1 MWFDEIMDDCKQALV
16 TANKYKGIFLPI
28 LLNLVLAV
36 GISIFMFISM
46 FSILMKYRYAIAY
59 MFRDYYSF
67 MEILPTLLGISLILY
82 LIALIGYSIIEV
94 GSINMYKAA
103 LNDTK
108 PSFSHFIEGIKKY
121 LLKVILGKV
130 FLNLLSLL
138 LSPILLVLFLLYF
151 VIAGTLTGGWA
162 ILFLSAFILVYFSTW
177 VSIIVIEGTSPFKAI
192 GKSIKLGRKYFK
204 GLFIILLA
212 TTLLTSYSV
221 SILGIFA
228 AIFVGWFMAGIVS
241 TCFKLVL
248 MLIYYRNKENIE

>member
-28 LLNLVLAV
+28 LLNLVLVV
-36 GISIFMFISM
+36 GIAIFVFISM
-46 FSILMKYRYAIAY
+46 FSILMKYIYAIQY
-59 MFRDYYSF
+59 MPGDLYTI
-67 MEILPTLLGISLILY
+67 MEMLPVLLGIGLILY

-103 LNDTK
+103 LSDIK

-121 LLKVILGKV
+121 LLKVILGKI
-130 FLNLLSLL
+130 FLLLLSLL
-138 LSPILLVLFLLYF
+138 VSPIILVLFLLYIT
-151 VIAGTLTGGWA
+151 IAGTLTGGWA
-162 ILFLSAFILVYFSTW
+162 ILFLSAFVLVYFSTW

-212 TTLLTSYSV
+212 TALLASYSV
-221 SILGIFA
+221 AILGIFA
-228 AIFVGWFMAGIVS
+228 AIFVGWFIAGIVS
-241 TCFKLVL
+241 TCSKLVL
-248 MLIYYRNKENIE
+248 MLIYYRNKESIE